1 MTTESDDV
9 RYMQRALDE
18 AARGRWTA
26 RPNPMVGC
34 VLVRDGEIVGV
45 GHHVRAGEP
54 HAEVNA
60 LRDAGDRAK
69 GATAYVNLEPCSHHG
84 RTPPCTD
91 ALLDAGVA
99 RVVAGMID
107 PNPRVSGQGLARLRD
122 HGVQTTVGVLEA
134 ESRALNADFV
144 TRMTLGRPRVT
155 VKLAQSLDGRIATRT
170 GDSRWISGAASRRR
184 VHLERADSDAILV
197 GTRTLLLDDPRL
209 NTRLD
214 DHPDAPS
221 PHRWVLDP
229 TLAVPDSAAV
239 LDTSVAATTI
249 VTGPRADA
257 ERRAV
262 LESRGVQVVAVD
274 AVGTHLDL
282 AGVLRAMAERGHQR
296 LLVEGGGEL
305 AAGLL
310 EQGLV
315 DRMLLFVAP
324 VIIGG
329 RDAVPSVGGVGAD
342 TVAEAIRARRI
353 EATQIGDDVLLDVT
367 LGDVAD

>member
-1 MTTESDDV
+1 MSATSADE
-9 RYMQRALDE
+9 RFMQQALDA

-34 VLVRDGEIVGV
+34 VVVRDGEVVGV
-45 GHHVRAGEP
+45 GYHERAGQP

-60 LRDAGDRAK
+60 LRAAGDAAR
-69 GATAYVNLEPCSHHG
+69 GATLYVNLEPCSHHG

-91 ALLDAGVA
+91 AILDAGVG

-107 PNPRVSGQGLARLRD
+107 PNPQVSGQGLGRLSD
-122 HGVQTTVGVLEA
+122 HGVETTVGVLEDA
-134 ESRALNADFV
+134 CRHLNRDFV
-144 TRMTLGRPRVT
+144 TRMTLGRPHVT

-170 GDSRWISGAASRRR
+170 GDSRWISGAAARER
-184 VHLERADSDAILV
+184 VHIERADSDAILV

-209 NTRLD
+209 TTRLD
-214 DHPDAPS
+214 AHPDAPS

-229 TLAVPDSAAV
+229 TLAVPDGAAV
-239 LDTSVAATTI
+239 LDVSVAPTSI
-249 VTGPRADA
+249 VAGPRADA
-257 ERRAV
+257 ARRDALV
-262 LESRGVQVVAVD
+262 ARGVDVVAVD

-282 AGVLRAMAERGHQR
+282 AQTLSAMAARGHQR

-324 VIIGG
+324 IVIGG
-329 RDAVPSVGGVGAD
+329 RDATPSIGGRGAE
-342 TVAEAIRARRI
+342 TVDEAIRAHRVV
-353 EATQIGDDVLLDVT
+353 ATSVGDDVLLDV
-367 LGDVAD
+367 DFRAPSR